1 MCISTWHRYKHAW
14 TYAHLAGIAN
24 TRCSLNYSLPTHQPW
39 RTNALYLALKHL
51 HVTTVV
57 LSLAL
62 FVLRGLWTLTDSPQ
76 SRRRWVRIVPHVIDA
91 VLLTSAIGLVL
102 ILHQYPFVHGWL
114 TAKVLGL
121 TAYIILGSIALKR
134 GPTKPIRAA
143 AWILALATFGYIVSV
158 AVTHA
163 PSGFLSWLL

>member
-1 MCISTWHRYKHAW
+1 M
-14 TYAHLAGIAN
+14 
-24 TRCSLNYSLPTHQPW
+24 NYSLSVNPPW
-39 RTNALYLALKHL
+39 RTRTLYIALKHL

-62 FVLRGLWTLTDSPQ
+62 FVLRGLWMLADSPQ
-76 SRRRWVRIVPHVIDA
+76 LRRRWVRIVPHVIDSMLLASA
-91 VLLTSAIGLVL
+91 VGLVL

-114 TAKVLGL
+114 SAKVLGL
-121 TAYIILGSIALKR
+121 TVYIVLGSIALKR

-143 AWILALATFGYIVSV
+143 AWFAALATFGYIASV

-163 PSGFLSWLL
+163 PGGFLLWLLR

>member
-1 MCISTWHRYKHAW
+1 MCISTWRRYKHAW
-14 TYAHLAGIAN
+14 TYTHLAGIAS
-24 TRCSLNYSLPTHQPW
+24 TSCSLNYSLPANQSW

-51 HVTTVV
+51 HVSTVV

-62 FVLRGLWTLTDSPQ
+62 FVLRGLWMLADSPQ
-76 SRRRWVRIVPHVIDA
+76 SRRRWVRIVPHVIDTALLASA
-91 VLLTSAIGLVL
+91 VGLVL

-134 GPTKPIRAA
+134 GQTKPIRAT
-143 AWILALATFGYIVSV
+143 AWIMALATFGYIASV
-158 AVTHA
+158 AITHS
-163 PSGFLSWLL
+163 PSGFLPWLL